1 MKRPKLYSFFFHYH
15 KALSQKRGKNVL
27 SIHFQ
32 DACHFVEG
40 LQCKVP
46 VSTRN
51 RKRQPHCVMAG
62 RATGIAIR
70 DVAGSPHAIIS

>member
-1 MKRPKLYSFFFHYH
+1 
-15 KALSQKRGKNVL
+15 
-27 SIHFQ
+27 
-32 DACHFVEG
+32 VEG